1 MATNLEGNVQLQRF
15 IELLSVLNHQAVDML
30 KTGDT
35 QILFAMNGTVEE
47 MYSIQQKGTE
57 DAYTV
62 IDDDMKIIRENYVA
76 AITMVQSNENGKF
89 DMATGFA
96 VKKFV
101 HNIFDATV
109 RIVMQY
115 GLA

>member
-1 MATNLEGNVQLQRF
+1 MATNLEGNLQLQRF
-15 IELLSVLNHQAVDML
+15 IELLSKLNHQSVDML

-35 QILFAMNGTVEE
+35 SILFAMNATVEE
-47 MYSIQQKGTE
+47 MYSIQQQGTE

-62 IDDDMKIIRENYVA
+62 IDEDMKAIRENYLASV
-76 AITMVQSNENGKF
+76 TMVQSNEDGKF

-109 RIVMQY
+109 RIIMQY

>member
-1 MATNLEGNVQLQRF
+1 MATNLEGNLQLQRF
-15 IELLSVLNHQAVDML
+15 IELLSKLNHQSVDML

-35 QILFAMNGTVEE
+35 NILFAMNATVEE
-47 MYSIQQKGTE
+47 MYSIQQQGTE

-62 IDDDMKIIRENYVA
+62 IDEDMKAIRENYLA
-76 AITMVQSNENGKF
+76 SITMVQSNEDGKF

-109 RIVMQY
+109 RIIMQY

>member
-15 IELLSVLNHQAVDML
+15 IELLSQLNHQSVDML

-35 QILFAMNGTVEE
+35 NILFAMNNTVEE
-47 MYSIQQKGTE
+47 MYSIQQKSTE

-62 IDDDMKIIRENYVA
+62 IDEDMKVIRENYVA
-76 AITMVQSNENGKF
+76 AITMVQSNEDGKF

-109 RIVMQY
+109 RIIMQY

>member
-1 MATNLEGNVQLQRF
+1 MATNLEGNLQLQRF
-15 IELLSVLNHQAVDML
+15 IELLSKLNHQSVDML

-35 QILFAMNGTVEE
+35 NILFAMNATVEE
-47 MYSIQQKGTE
+47 MYSIQQQGTE

-62 IDDDMKIIRENYVA
+62 IDEDMKAIRENYLASV
-76 AITMVQSNENGKF
+76 TMVQSNEGGKF

-109 RIVMQY
+109 RIIMQY

>member
-15 IELLSVLNHQAVDML
+15 IELLSNLNHQSVEML

-35 QILFAMNGTVEE
+35 NLLFAMNTTVEE
-47 MYSIQQKGTE
+47 MYSIQQKGKE

-62 IDDDMKIIRENYVA
+62 IDEDMKAIYENYRA
-76 AITMVQSNENGKF
+76 SITMVQSNEDGKF
-89 DMATGFA
+89 DMATAFA

-101 HNIFDATV
+101 HNIFDASV
-109 RIVMQY
+109 RIIVKY

>member
-1 MATNLEGNVQLQRF
+1 MATNLEGNLQLQRF
-15 IELLSVLNHQAVDML
+15 IELLSKLNHQSVDML

-35 QILFAMNGTVEE
+35 NILFAMNATVEE
-47 MYSIQQKGTE
+47 MYSIQQQGTE

-62 IDDDMKIIRENYVA
+62 IDEDMKAIRENYLASV
-76 AITMVQSNENGKF
+76 TMVQSNEDGKF

-109 RIVMQY
+109 RIIMQY

>member
-35 QILFAMNGTVEE
+35 NILFSMNNTVEE

-62 IDDDMKIIRENYVA
+62 IDEDMKIIRENYLA
-76 AITMVQSNENGKF
+76 SITMIQSNEDGKF
-89 DMATGFA
+89 DIATGFA

-109 RIVMQY
+109 RIIMQY

>member
-15 IELLSVLNHQAVDML
+15 IELLSTLNHQSVDML

-35 QILFAMNGTVEE
+35 NILFAMNATVEE
-47 MYSIQQKGTE
+47 MYSIQQQGTE

-62 IDDDMKIIRENYVA
+62 IDEDMKIIRENYLA
-76 AITMVQSNENGKF
+76 SITMVQSNEDGKF

-109 RIVMQY
+109 RIIMQY

>member
-15 IELLSVLNHQAVDML
+15 IELLSQLNHQSVDML

-35 QILFAMNGTVEE
+35 NILFAMNNTVEE

-62 IDDDMKIIRENYVA
+62 IDGDMKIIRENYVA
-76 AITMVQSNENGKF
+76 AITMVQSNEDGKF

-109 RIVMQY
+109 RIIMQY

>member
-35 QILFAMNGTVEE
+35 NILFGMNNTIEE
-47 MYSIQQKGTE
+47 MSDIHKKGKE

-62 IDDDMKIIRENYVA
+62 IAEDMEIIRENYMA
-76 AITMVQSNENGKF
+76 ALTMVQSNEDGKF
-89 DMATGFA
+89 DMATAFA

-101 HNIFDATV
+101 HNVFDATV
-109 RIVMQY
+109 RIIMQY